1 MLMELKKKWKDI
13 FNNYWRVKY
22 GIRNFIRTLKNL
34 GKRVATL
41 KESISTEEAT
51 KTSLIMPFF
60 QILGYDIFNPLEF
73 IPEFTADFGI
83 KKGEKVDYAIKLN
96 DEPVILIE
104 AKSISEKLT
113 KHDSQLFR
121 YFGTT
126 TSKFGILTNGQE
138 YKFYT
143 DLDEP
148 NKMDN
153 TPFLTIDI
161 TKIKDIQIVE
171 IAKFHKENFDIDKI
185 TSSAAELKHLNNLK
199 AFLSEQLSQPTDS
212 FLKYIVGEI
221 YEGPKTKNTLEK
233 FEPIVKKG
241 FSQFISERVN
251 EKLSAALNTNVDTKL
266 SNDEI
271 VEEIEEASKA
281 DSEIVTTPEELEAY
295 TTTKIVLKDIIDPS
309 RVFYRDNRSY
319 FNILIDDNIRK
330 WIMRVYVSNHQIKLV
345 FNNEARTTVEIK
357 NPLDIVQY
365 SAELE
370 EVTKKFIPTKD

>member
-1 MLMELKKKWKDI
+1 MELEI
-13 FNNYWRVKY
+13 LSEQ
-22 GIRNFIRTLKNL
+22 LKNL
-34 GKRVATL
+34 GKRVTTL
-41 KESISTEEAT
+41 KDSISTEEAT

-161 TKIKDIQIVE
+161 TKIKDIQIAE
-171 IAKFHKENFDIDKI
+171 IAKFHKENFDVEKI
-185 TSSAAELKHLNNLK
+185 TSSASELKYLNNLK
-199 AFLSEQLSQPTDS
+199 SFLSEQLTQPTES

-221 YEGPKTKNTLEK
+221 YEGAKTKNTLEK

-266 SNDEI
+266 PNDEI
-271 VEEIEEASKA
+271 IEKNEDDSKA

-295 TTTKIVLKDIIDPS
+295 TTTKIVLKDIIEPA

-330 WIMRVYVSNHQIKLV
+330 WIMRVYVNNHQIKLV
-345 FNNEARTTVEIK
+345 FNNDDRTVVEIK
-357 NPLDIVQY
+357 NPLDIVLY
-365 SAELE
+365 ASILK
-370 EVTKKFIPTKD
+370 EVSKKFI

>member
-1 MLMELKKKWKDI
+1 MELEI
-13 FNNYWRVKY
+13 LSEQ
-22 GIRNFIRTLKNL
+22 LKNL

-41 KESISTEEAT
+41 KDSISTEEAT

-148 NKMDN
+148 NKMDT

-161 TKIKDIQIVE
+161 TKIKDIQIAE
-171 IAKFHKENFDIDKI
+171 IAKFHKENFDVEKI
-185 TSSAAELKHLNNLK
+185 TSSASELKYLNNLK
-199 AFLSEQLSQPTDS
+199 SFLSEQLTQPTES

-221 YEGPKTKNTLEK
+221 YEGAKTKNTLEK

-266 SNDEI
+266 PNDEI
-271 VEEIEEASKA
+271 VEEVDDASKV

-295 TTTKIVLKDIIDPS
+295 TTTKIVLKDIIEPT

-330 WIMRVYVSNHQIKLV
+330 WIMRVYVNNHQIKLV
-345 FNNEARTTVEIK
+345 FNNDDRTNVEIK

-365 SAELE
+365 SSILK
-370 EVTKKFIPTKD
+370 EVTSKFI

>member
-1 MLMELKKKWKDI
+1 MELEI
-13 FNNYWRVKY
+13 LSEQ
-22 GIRNFIRTLKNL
+22 LKNL

-41 KESISTEEAT
+41 KDSISTEEAT

-161 TKIKDIQIVE
+161 TKIKDVQIAE
-171 IAKFHKENFDIDKI
+171 IAKFHKENFDVEKI
-185 TSSAAELKHLNNLK
+185 TSSASELKYLNNLK
-199 AFLSEQLSQPTDS
+199 AFLSEQLTQPTES

-221 YEGPKTKNTLEK
+221 YEGAKTKNTLEK

-266 SNDEI
+266 PNDEI
-271 VEEIEEASKA
+271 SEEIEDTSKI

-295 TTTKIVLKDIIDPS
+295 TTTKIVLKDIIEPS

-330 WIMRVYVSNHQIKLV
+330 WIMRVYVNNHQIKLV
-345 FNNEARTTVEIK
+345 FNNDDRTVVEIK

-365 SAELE
+365 ESILK
-370 EVTKKFIPTKD
+370 EVSKKFV

>member
-1 MLMELKKKWKDI
+1 MELEI
-13 FNNYWRVKY
+13 LSEQ
-22 GIRNFIRTLKNL
+22 LKNL

-161 TKIKDIQIVE
+161 TKIKDIQIAE

-221 YEGPKTKNTLEK
+221 YEGAKTKNTLEK

-266 SNDEI
+266 PNDEI
-271 VEEIEEASKA
+271 VEEIEDTNKV

-295 TTTKIVLKDIIDPS
+295 TTTKIVLKDIIEPA

-330 WIMRVYVSNHQIKLV
+330 WIMRVYVNNHQIKLV
-345 FNNEARTTVEIK
+345 FNNDERTTVEIK

-365 SAELE
+365 SSTLK
-370 EVTKKFIPTKD
+370 EVTSKFI

>member
-1 MLMELKKKWKDI
+1 MELEI
-13 FNNYWRVKY
+13 LSEQ
-22 GIRNFIRTLKNL
+22 LKNL

-41 KESISTEEAT
+41 KDSISTEEAT

-153 TPFLTIDI
+153 TPFLTIDV
-161 TKIKDIQIVE
+161 TKIKDIQIAE
-171 IAKFHKENFDIDKI
+171 IAKFHKENFDVEKI
-185 TSSAAELKHLNNLK
+185 TSSASELKYLNNLK
-199 AFLSEQLSQPTDS
+199 LFLSEQLTQPTES

-221 YEGPKTKNTLEK
+221 YEGAKTKNTLEK

-266 SNDEI
+266 PNDEI
-271 VEEIEEASKA
+271 VEEIEDTSKA

-295 TTTKIVLKDIIDPS
+295 TTTKIVLKDIIEPA

-330 WIMRVYVSNHQIKLV
+330 WIMRVYVNNHQIKLV
-345 FNNEARTTVEIK
+345 FNNDERTTVEIK

-365 SAELE
+365 SSTLK
-370 EVTKKFIPTKD
+370 EVTNKFI

>member
-1 MLMELKKKWKDI
+1 MELEI
-13 FNNYWRVKY
+13 LSEQ
-22 GIRNFIRTLKNL
+22 LKNL

-41 KESISTEEAT
+41 KDSISTEEAT

-161 TKIKDIQIVE
+161 TKIKDVQIAE
-171 IAKFHKENFDIDKI
+171 IAKFHKENFDVEKI
-185 TSSAAELKHLNNLK
+185 TSSASELKYLNNLK
-199 AFLSEQLSQPTDS
+199 AFLSEQLTQPTES

-221 YEGPKTKNTLEK
+221 YEGAKTKNTLEK

-266 SNDEI
+266 PNDEI
-271 VEEIEEASKA
+271 SEEIEDTSKI

-295 TTTKIVLKDIIDPS
+295 TTTKIVLKDIIEPS

-330 WIMRVYVSNHQIKLV
+330 WIMRVYVNNHQIKLV
-345 FNNEARTTVEIK
+345 FNNDDRTVVEIK

-365 SAELE
+365 ASILK
-370 EVTKKFIPTKD
+370 EVSKKFV